1 MEPKRLRLRIALKV
15 FCLALAAN
23 LFLAQHALADD
34 SPDII
39 RDAEIENN
47 IRIWAAPIFRA
58 AGLDP
63 NAVHIYIISDPTL
76 NSFVAGGQNLFM
88 NTGTLLR
95 ADRPN
100 EIIGIMA
107 HETGHI
113 AGGHLVRFQE
123 EMHDATIKAII
134 GMVVGA
140 ALGAA
145 PGNVGGAG
153 MMAGEDVG
161 LRSYLSF
168 SVAQEASADQ
178 AALKFLD
185 ATHQSAQGLLDFFEI
200 LQQEEFLSAQR
211 QDPYLRT
218 HPLTSQRIEYVREH
232 VAQSP
237 WSKATDPPQWVF
249 NFNVMKAKLGAF
261 LNAPSDTLGQYKA
274 DDNSV
279 PARYARAIA
288 YYRIPQLKD
297 ALAAVDG
304 LIHDYPD
311 NPYFYELKGQMLF
324 ENGHVDEAVAP
335 YEKAVQLKPDTP
347 LLRIEA
353 AQVELETNN
362 PNLLPKALSMLADAV
377 HFENDNP
384 DAWHFLAIAYGRSN
398 NLGMAALALAEEG
411 MADGNYRTAGQ
422 QADRAMKALPPG
434 PDRQRAQDI
443 RDEAKRMRDKS

>member
-1 MEPKRLRLRIALKV
+1 MTLKV
-15 FCLALAAN
+15 FCLALAAYAA
-23 LFLAQHALADD
+23 LAQYAVADD

-47 IRIWAAPIFRA
+47 IRTWATPIFTA

-63 NAVHIYIISDPTL
+63 HAVHIYIINDPTL
-76 NSFVAGGQNLFM
+76 NSFVSGGQNLFM

-113 AGGHLVRFQE
+113 AGGHLVRFEE
-123 EMHDATIKAII
+123 EMHDATIKGII
-134 GMVVGA
+134 AMVAGMAVGA
-140 ALGAA
+140 
-145 PGNVGGAG
+145 VGHNADAMGAG
-153 MMAGEDVG
+153 MAAGEGVG

-200 LQQEEFLSAQR
+200 LEQEEFLSAQR

-218 HPLTSQRIEYVREH
+218 HPLTRQRIDYVREH

-237 WSKATDPPQWVF
+237 WSKVPDPPQWVT
-249 NFNVMKAKLGAF
+249 NFDIMKAKLGAF
-261 LNAPSDTLGQYKA
+261 LNPPSDTLAKYKA

-279 PARYARAIA
+279 PARYARAVA

-297 ALAAVDG
+297 ALAIIDG

-311 NPYFYELKGQMLF
+311 NPYFNELKGQMLF
-324 ENGHVDEAVAP
+324 ENGRVDEAVAP
-335 YEKAVQLKPDTP
+335 YQKAVQLKPDTP

-362 PNLLPKALSMLADAV
+362 PALLPTALSMLADAV
-377 HFENDNP
+377 HFESDNP

-411 MADGNYRTAGQ
+411 MANGNYRTAGQ
-422 QADRAMKALPPG
+422 QADRAMKMLPPG
-434 PDRQRAQDI
+434 AERQRAQDI

>member
-1 MEPKRLRLRIALKV
+1 LRLRIALKV
-15 FCLALAAN
+15 FCLALAVN
-23 LFLAQHALADD
+23 GILAPYALADD

-47 IRIWAAPIFRA
+47 IRAWATPIFTA

-63 NAVHIYIISDPTL
+63 NAVHIYIINDPTL
-76 NSFVAGGQNLFM
+76 NSFVSGGQNLFM
-88 NTGTLLR
+88 NTGTLMR

-123 EMHDATIKAII
+123 EMHDATVKAII

-145 PGNVGGAG
+145 GQNGGAAGAG
-153 MMAGEDVG
+153 MAAGEDVG

-185 ATHQSAQGLLDFFEI
+185 ATHQSAQGLLDFFNI
-200 LQQEEFLSAQR
+200 LEQEEVLSAQH

-218 HPLTSQRIEYVREH
+218 HPLTTQRIQYVAEH
-232 VAQSP
+232 VASSP
-237 WSKATDPPQWVF
+237 WSKVPDPPQWVF

-261 LNAPSDTLGQYKA
+261 LNPPSDTLALYKP
-274 DDNSV
+274 DDTSV

-288 YYRIPQLKD
+288 LYRIPQLND
-297 ALAAVDG
+297 ALTIING

-311 NPYFYELKGQMLF
+311 NPYFEELKGQMLF
-324 ENGHVDEAVAP
+324 ENGHVADAVAP
-335 YEKAVQLKPDTP
+335 YAMAVQLQPDTP
-347 LLRIEA
+347 LLKIEA
-353 AQVELETNN
+353 AQVDIETEN
-362 PNLLPKALSMLADAV
+362 PALLPKALAMLSSAV
-377 HFENDNP
+377 HFETDNP

-398 NLGMAALALAEEG
+398 NLGMAALSLAEEA
-411 MADGNYRTAGQ
+411 MASGDYKSAGQ
-422 QADRAMKALPPG
+422 QADRAIKILQPG
-434 PDRQRAQDI
+434 ADRQRAEDI

>member
-1 MEPKRLRLRIALKV
+1 MTLKV
-15 FCLALAAN
+15 FCLALAAYAA
-23 LFLAQHALADD
+23 LAQYAVADD

-47 IRIWAAPIFRA
+47 IRTWATPIFTA

-63 NAVHIYIISDPTL
+63 HAVHIYIINDPTL

-113 AGGHLVRFQE
+113 AGGHLVRFEE
-123 EMHDATIKAII
+123 EMHDATIKGII
-134 GMVVGA
+134 AMVAGMAVGA
-140 ALGAA
+140 
-145 PGNVGGAG
+145 VGHNADAMGAG
-153 MMAGEDVG
+153 MAAGEGVG

-200 LQQEEFLSAQR
+200 LEQEEFLSAQR

-218 HPLTSQRIEYVREH
+218 HPLTRQRIDYVREH

-237 WSKATDPPQWVF
+237 WSKVPDPPQWVT
-249 NFNVMKAKLGAF
+249 NFDIMKAKLGAF
-261 LNAPSDTLGQYKA
+261 LNPPSDTLAKYKA

-279 PARYARAIA
+279 PARYARAVA

-297 ALAAVDG
+297 ALAIIDG

-311 NPYFYELKGQMLF
+311 NPYFNELKGQMLF
-324 ENGHVDEAVAP
+324 ENGRVDEAVAP
-335 YEKAVQLKPDTP
+335 YQKAVQLKPDTP

-362 PNLLPKALSMLADAV
+362 PALLPTALSMLADAV
-377 HFENDNP
+377 HFESDNP

-411 MADGNYRTAGQ
+411 MANGNYRTAGQ
-422 QADRAMKALPPG
+422 QADRAMKMLPPG
-434 PDRQRAQDI
+434 AERQRAQDI

>member
-1 MEPKRLRLRIALKV
+1 MTLKV
-15 FCLALAAN
+15 FCMALAAYAA
-23 LFLAQHALADD
+23 LAQYAVADD

-47 IRIWAAPIFRA
+47 IRTWATPIFTA

-63 NAVHIYIISDPTL
+63 HAVHIYIINDPTL

-113 AGGHLVRFQE
+113 AGGHLVRFEE
-123 EMHDATIKAII
+123 EMHDATIKGII
-134 GMVVGA
+134 AMVAGMAVGA
-140 ALGAA
+140 
-145 PGNVGGAG
+145 VGHNADAMGAG
-153 MMAGEDVG
+153 MAAGEGVG

-200 LQQEEFLSAQR
+200 LEQEEFLSAQR

-218 HPLTSQRIEYVREH
+218 HPLTRQRIDYVREH

-237 WSKATDPPQWVF
+237 WSKVPDPPQWVT
-249 NFNVMKAKLGAF
+249 NFDIMKAKLGAF
-261 LNAPSDTLGQYKA
+261 LNPPSDTLAKYKA

-279 PARYARAIA
+279 PARYARAVA

-297 ALAAVDG
+297 ALAIIDG

-311 NPYFYELKGQMLF
+311 NPYFNELKGQMLF
-324 ENGHVDEAVAP
+324 ENGRVDEAVAP
-335 YEKAVQLKPDTP
+335 YQKAVQLKPDTP

-362 PNLLPKALSMLADAV
+362 PALLPTALSMLADAV
-377 HFENDNP
+377 HFESDNP

-411 MADGNYRTAGQ
+411 MANGNYRTAGQ
-422 QADRAMKALPPG
+422 QADRAMKMLPPG
-434 PDRQRAQDI
+434 AERQRAQDI

>member
-1 MEPKRLRLRIALKV
+1 LRITLTV

-23 LFLAQHALADD
+23 LALARHAVADD

-47 IRIWAAPIFRA
+47 IRIWATPIFTA

-63 NAVHIYIISDPTL
+63 QAVHIYIINDPTL

-113 AGGHLVRFQE
+113 AGGHLARFQE

-134 GMVVGA
+134 AMAVGA
-140 ALGAA
+140 VAGA
-145 PGNVGGAG
+145 VGHSPDAMGAG
-153 MMAGEDVG
+153 MAAGEGVG

-178 AALKFLD
+178 AAMKFLD
-185 ATHQSAQGLLDFFEI
+185 ATHQSAQGLLDFFMI
-200 LQQEEFLSAQR
+200 LEQEEFLSAQR

-218 HPLTSQRIEYVREH
+218 HPLTSQRIEYIRLH

-237 WSKATDPPQWVF
+237 WSKVPDPPQWAA
-249 NFNVMKAKLGAF
+249 NFNIIKAKLGAF
-261 LNAPSDTLGQYKA
+261 LNAPGDTLAQYKA
-274 DDNSV
+274 DDTSV

-297 ALAAVDG
+297 ALAIIDG

-311 NPYFYELKGQMLF
+311 NPYFDELKGQMLF

-335 YEKAVQLKPDTP
+335 YEKAVELKPNTP

-362 PNLLPKALSMLADAV
+362 PALLPKALSKLADAV

-411 MADGNYRTAGQ
+411 MANGNYKTAGE
-422 QADRAMKALPPG
+422 QADRAMKTLPPG
-434 PDRQRAQDI
+434 PNRQRAQDI
-443 RDEAKRMRDKS
+443 RDEAQRMRDKS

>member
-1 MEPKRLRLRIALKV
+1 MRLRITLTV

-23 LFLAQHALADD
+23 LALARHAVADD

-47 IRIWAAPIFRA
+47 IRVWATPIFTA

-63 NAVHIYIISDPTL
+63 QAVHIYIINDPTL

-113 AGGHLVRFQE
+113 AGGHLARFQE

-134 GMVVGA
+134 AMAVGA
-140 ALGAA
+140 VAGIA
-145 PGNVGGAG
+145 GHGSGDTVGAG
-153 MMAGEDVG
+153 MAAGEGVG

-178 AALKFLD
+178 AAMKFLD
-185 ATHQSAQGLLDFFEI
+185 ATHQSAQGLLDFFTI
-200 LQQEEFLSAQR
+200 LEQEEFLSAQR

-218 HPLTSQRIEYVREH
+218 HPLTSQRIEYIRLH

-237 WSKATDPPQWVF
+237 WSKAPDPPQWVA
-249 NFNVMKAKLGAF
+249 NFNIIKAKLGAF
-261 LNAPSDTLGQYKA
+261 LNAPGDTLAQYKA
-274 DDNSV
+274 DDTSV

-297 ALAAVDG
+297 ALAIIDG

-335 YEKAVQLKPDTP
+335 YEKAVELKPNTP

-362 PNLLPKALSMLADAV
+362 PALLPKALSKLADAV

-411 MADGNYRTAGQ
+411 MANGNYKTAGE
-422 QADRAMKALPPG
+422 QADRAMKTLPPG